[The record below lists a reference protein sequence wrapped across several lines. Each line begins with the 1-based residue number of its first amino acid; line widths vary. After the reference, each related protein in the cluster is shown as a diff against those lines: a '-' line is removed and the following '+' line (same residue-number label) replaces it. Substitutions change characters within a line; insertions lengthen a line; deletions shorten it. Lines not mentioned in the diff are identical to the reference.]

1 MAVTLPFVR
10 GRRSGNWERVEA
22 ARRQA
27 RLALGRDP
35 DTTDLYDAP
44 PTRKAPPPA
53 LPEPARVASD
63 RSTAEYVLTL
73 GEAATR
79 LSMSRRELEA
89 MVERGEVAAL
99 QGEFIRVIARCE
111 FARLAGIRKT

>member
-1 MAVTLPFVR
+1 VR

-35 DTTDLYDAP
+35 NSVDLYDARP
-44 PTRKAPPPA
+44 KHASVPPA
-53 LPEPARVASD
+53 PEPKRIATDPSM
-63 RSTAEYVLTL
+63 TEYVLTL

-79 LSMSRRELEA
+79 LNMSRRELD
-89 MVERGEVAAL
+89 AL
-99 QGEFIRVIARCE
+99 IARGQVRTLPIE
-111 FARLAGIRKT
+111 FGCVIPTSEVEGLKAK